1 MPPLEVAMF
10 YLVSSNGYTTSS
22 IHLQTLGQAT
32 EAYLALRNL
41 PTFRDAVW
49 TLRTEQQW
57 LHDHAN
63 GVGKPDWW
71 YEVAPDLYAPY
82 HDGRLSATGVRD
94 RQRPAERRSGQ
105 RAKSGVRA
113 PNFAALQ
120 SAAAMV

>member
-1 MPPLEVAMF
+1 MF

-32 EAYLALRNL
+32 ETYLALRGL
-41 PTFRDAVW
+41 PAFKDAVW

-82 HDGRLSATGVRD
+82 RDGRSSQSALRD
-94 RQRPAERRSGQ
+94 RQRPEETRPGRRP
-105 RAKSGVRA
+105 KS
-113 PNFAALQ
+113 PNFTAPATHA
-120 SAAAMV
+120 AAAMA